1 MKERPM
7 VEAMKREDWPVVKE
21 ERPMVE
27 SVTAPA
33 APHNIL
39 HRRNGPHCRRAP
51 GRCDQCLGVIR

>member
-27 SVTAPA
+27 SVNLVRFP
-33 APHNIL
+33 
-39 HRRNGPHCRRAP
+39 
-51 GRCDQCLGVIR
+51 Q

>member
-1 MKERPM
+1 M
-7 VEAMKREDWPVVKE
+7 VEAMKREDWSVVEE

-33 APHNIL
+33 APRDIL
-39 HRRNGPHCRRAP
+39 HRPNGLHHRRTP